1 MSQDNQKKTIRRK
14 RRRKRRG
21 GTGRAAGLAVLY
33 IVFVISVSVL
43 LAAVGWIAANDV
55 LALNK
60 PARTAT
66 VVLPENLFTITQ
78 STDEEGNTKTSYT
91 ADMDQ
96 VGDLLVQQGLVSYK
110 PLFTLFSAVTHGE
123 TKVRPGAYTLNTDMD
138 FRALISAMGQNSTS
152 RVVVEVLIPEG
163 YTVTQTFELLEK
175 HGVASA
181 EELMEYAANYNYKF
195 SFLQDIPLGDANRL
209 EGFLFPDT
217 YEFYV
222 NHDPKY
228 VINKMLQNFDARY
241 PEEWRTQV
249 ANSQYTLREILT
261 IASLIE
267 RETDGKDRAH
277 IASVIYNRLE
287 NPNSSAGTNGFLQ
300 IDATLYYL
308 TGHAPTD
315 ADKAIDS
322 PYNTYMYPGLPPT
335 PIANPGAASLA
346 AAFQPDKTEDY
357 YYALGDDGVHHF
369 FRTYPE
375 MTKWMATQNLYKN

>member
-1 MSQDNQKKTIRRK
+1 MSQENQKKPARRK
-14 RRRKRRG
+14 RRRRRG
-21 GTGRAAGLAVLY
+21 GTGRAAGMALLY
-33 IVFVISVSVL
+33 IVFVLGASVL
-43 LAAVGWIAANDV
+43 LAAIGWIAANDV

-60 PARTAT
+60 PARTAN
-66 VVLPENLFTITQ
+66 VVLTDDMFTISQ
-78 STDEEGNTKTSYT
+78 DYDDEGNLKTHYT
-91 ADMDQ
+91 ADMDR
-96 VGDLLVQQGLVSYK
+96 VSSVLVEQGLVDYK
-110 PLFTLFSAVTHGE
+110 PLFLLFSTFTHGE
-123 TKVRPGAYTLNTDMD
+123 AKLRPGAYTLNTDMD
-138 FRALISAMGQNSTS
+138 FRALISAMGSNSTS
-152 RVVVEVLIPEG
+152 RVVVEVTIPEG
-163 YTVTQTFELLEK
+163 YTITQTFELLEK
-175 HGVASA
+175 YGVASA
-181 EELMEYAANYNYKF
+181 DDLMDYAANYNYKF

-228 VINKMLQNFDARY
+228 AINKLLQNFDAHY

-249 ANSQYTLREILT
+249 ANSGYTLREVLT

-267 RETDGKDRAH
+267 RETDGRDRTH

-308 TGHAPTD
+308 TGHTPTE

-322 PYNTYMYPGLPPT
+322 PYNTYMYPGLPPA

-346 AAFQPDKTEDY
+346 AAFQPAKTNDY
-357 YYALGDDGVHHF
+357 YYALGDDGIHHF
-369 FRTYPE
+369 FQTYSA
-375 MTKWMATQNLYKN
+375 MTKWMSTQNLYK